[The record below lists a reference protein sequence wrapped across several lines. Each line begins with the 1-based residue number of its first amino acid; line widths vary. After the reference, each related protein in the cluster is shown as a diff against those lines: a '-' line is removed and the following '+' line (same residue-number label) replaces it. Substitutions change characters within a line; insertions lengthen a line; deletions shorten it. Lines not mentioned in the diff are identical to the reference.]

1 VNKEPS
7 EIEKVEARIDEWR
20 MEYDRTKTTHEI
32 SRSCNLVNKMNDLN
46 KKISLANKWLSEQR
60 AAMEAARQ

>member
-1 VNKEPS
+1 MNNEPS
-7 EIEKVEARIDEWR
+7 EIEKVEARMGEWR

-32 SRSCNLVNKMNDLN
+32 SRSCNLVNKMNVLN

-60 AAMEAARQ
+60 AAMEAATQ

>member
-1 VNKEPS
+1 VNNEPS
-7 EIEKVEARIDEWR
+7 EIEKVEARMGEWR

-32 SRSCNLVNKMNDLN
+32 SRSCNLVNKMNVLN
-46 KKISLANKWLSEQR
+46 KKITAGSKWLCEQR